1 MKHVRPWGTIGV
13 MATPSA
19 EPGIRRPRTRAWMW
33 WVGTA
38 LLAAVVVA
46 SGFVKVVVASDF
58 AEPPPE
64 PEFRGGPI
72 FVVPDAWLIL
82 LLLVSASSLFIRRQH
97 PFVTLVVTV
106 LLAVVARSFGFVS
119 AGFELATLVAVF
131 SFASRAPRRT
141 TVVAA
146 VTSATL
152 LIGATVISGT
162 DAFMN
167 GGAWETVAGIGFA
180 SALGVARKLRRAQM
194 RAMTDRAERAEQT
207 RELEAQRRV
216 AEDRLRIA
224 RDLHD
229 SVAHQIAVINL
240 HAGVASQ
247 ALASRPADAEQ
258 SLSTIREA
266 AREVLGEI
274 SSLLQVLRTS
284 GDPDAAPLGMARL
297 PELIA
302 GMERNQFT
310 VIRMDE
316 GAVRPLPASIDE
328 VAFRV
333 IQEAL
338 TNAYKH
344 GSTDTALV
352 RLAYT
357 AADLQIDVSNATKSR
372 PPEAALTHGNG
383 LIGMRE
389 RVKAVGG
396 TVSAEPGG
404 SEFVLHVTLPTAE
417 RLVS

>member
-1 MKHVRPWGTIGV
+1 
-13 MATPSA
+13 MAIPSTTP
-19 EPGIRRPRTRAWMW
+19 EIRFPRTRAWIW

-38 LLAAVVVA
+38 VLAAVVVSSA
-46 SGFVKVVVASDF
+46 FVEQP
-58 AEPPPE
+58 AEPE
-64 PEFRGGPI
+64 LYGGPR

-82 LLLVSASSLFIRRQH
+82 LLLVSASSLFVRRQH

-106 LLAVVARSFGFVS
+106 LLAVLARTLGFNT
-119 AGFELATLVAVF
+119 AGLELAGLVAVF
-131 SFASRAPRRT
+131 SFASRAPRRA

-146 VTSATL
+146 IASAAL

-162 DAFMN
+162 DAFMS
-167 GGAWETVAGIGFA
+167 GAAWQIVSSIGFA
-180 SALGVARKLRRAQM
+180 SALGVARKLRRDQLQ
-194 RAMTDRAERAEQT
+194 AMTDRAERAEQT
-207 RELEAQRRV
+207 REIEAQRRV

-247 ALASRPADAEQ
+247 ALASRPADAER
-258 SLSTIREA
+258 SLNTIREA

-284 GDPDAAPLGMARL
+284 GDSDATAPLGLARL
-297 PELIA
+297 PELMA
-302 GMERNQFT
+302 GMDRNHFT
-310 VIRMDE
+310 VTRVDE
-316 GAVRPLPASIDE
+316 GTVRPLPASIDE

-344 GSTDTALV
+344 GSTDSALV

-357 AADLQIDVSNATKSR
+357 PTELQIDVSNATKSGLL
-372 PPEAALTHGNG
+372 EAALAHGNG
-383 LIGMRE
+383 LLGMRE

-396 TVSAEPGG
+396 TVSVEPGG
-404 SEFVLHVTLPTAE
+404 SEFVLHVTVPTAE
-417 RLVS
+417 RLAS

>member
-1 MKHVRPWGTIGV
+1 
-13 MATPSA
+13 MATPPTTP
-19 EPGIRRPRTRAWMW
+19 EIRFRRTRAWFW

-38 LLAAVVVA
+38 LLGAVVVW
-46 SGFVKVVVASDF
+46 SGFVEVVVWSGVVGQ
-58 AEPPPE
+58 PPE
-64 PEFRGGPI
+64 AERPSGPNY
-72 FVVPDAWLIL
+72 VVPDAWLIL

-106 LLAVVARSFGFVS
+106 LLAVLARTFGLNTG
-119 AGFELATLVAVF
+119 GFELAALVALF
-131 SFASRAPRRT
+131 SFASRAPRRA

-146 VTSATL
+146 ASSAVL
-152 LIGATVISGT
+152 LIGATVISGA

-167 GGAWETVAGIGFA
+167 GIAWDIVAGVGFA
-180 SALGVARKLRRAQM
+180 SALGVATKLRRANLQS
-194 RAMTDRAERAEQT
+194 MTDRAEHAERT
-207 RELEAQRRV
+207 RDIEAQRRV

-247 ALASRPADAEQ
+247 ALASRPADTER
-258 SLSTIREA
+258 SLNTIREA

-284 GDPDAAPLGMARL
+284 GDPDAAAPLGLARL

-302 GMERNQFT
+302 GMERNHFSVT
-310 VIRMDE
+310 RIDE
-316 GAVRPLPASIDE
+316 GTLRPLPASIDE

-344 GSTDTALV
+344 GSTNTALV

-357 AADLQIDVSNATKSR
+357 PTELQIDVSNATKSGL
-372 PPEAALTHGNG
+372 PEAALAHGNG

-396 TVSAEPGG
+396 TMSVEPGG
-404 SEFVLHVTLPTAE
+404 SEFVLHVTVPTAE
-417 RLVS
+417 RLAS

>member
-1 MKHVRPWGTIGV
+1 
-13 MATPSA
+13 MATPSTTP
-19 EPGIRRPRTRAWMW
+19 EIRFPRNRAWIW

-38 LLAAVVVA
+38 LLAAVVVSSGFVNLVVA
-46 SGFVKVVVASDF
+46 SGFVDQPDE
-58 AEPPPE
+58 AELHGAPA
-64 PEFRGGPI
+64 FI
-72 FVVPDAWLIL
+72 VPDPWLIL
-82 LLLVSASSLFIRRQH
+82 LLLVSASSLFVRRQH
-97 PFVTLVVTV
+97 PLMTLVVTV
-106 LLAVVARSFGFVS
+106 LLAVLARTFGLNTP
-119 AGFELATLVAVF
+119 GLELAALVAVF

-146 VTSATL
+146 VTSAVL

-167 GGAWETVAGIGFA
+167 GIAWDIVAGIGFA
-180 SALGVARKLRRAQM
+180 SALGVATKLRRAQLQ
-194 RAMTDRAERAEQT
+194 AMTDRAEHAEQT
-207 RELEAQRRV
+207 REIEAQRRV

-247 ALASRPADAEQ
+247 ALASRPADAER
-258 SLSTIREA
+258 SLNTIREA

-274 SSLLQVLRTS
+274 SFLLQVLRTS
-284 GDPDAAPLGMARL
+284 GDSDAAAPLGLARL

-302 GMERNQFT
+302 GMERNHFGVT
-310 VIRMDE
+310 RIDE
-316 GAVRPLPASIDE
+316 GTVRPLPASIDE

-357 AADLQIDVSNATKSR
+357 PTELQIDVSNATKSGL
-372 PPEAALTHGNG
+372 PEAAPAHGNG
-383 LIGMRE
+383 LLGMRE

-396 TVSAEPGG
+396 TLSVEPGG
-404 SEFVLHVTLPTAE
+404 SEFVLHVTVPTAE
-417 RLVS
+417 RLAS